1 MTKTPDHEVTRLLH
15 EWASGNEAVLSPL
28 MDLVYPELRRL
39 AARHLQSERSGHTL
53 QPTELVH
60 EAYLRLAQQPDKVWN
75 DRTHFFAVAARIVRN
90 ILVDHAR
97 ARLTAKRGS
106 GSLTI
111 ALADEVAQVAPPEVD
126 LLDLESALRRLEQ
139 MNQQQSRVVEL
150 RYFGGLSIEETA
162 EVLRISVSSVKRDWI
177 VAKTWIRR
185 QMLGEGSGDGE

>member
-15 EWASGNEAVLSPL
+15 EWAGGNEAVLPSL
-28 MDLVYPELRRL
+28 MELVYPELRRL
-39 AARHLQSERSGHTL
+39 AAHYLRSERSGHTL

-75 DRTHFFAVAARIVRN
+75 DRTHFFAVSARIVRN

-97 ARLTAKRGS
+97 ARLTGKRGS

-111 ALADEVAQVAPPEVD
+111 ALADGMAQVAPPEVD
-126 LLDLESALRRLEQ
+126 LLDLESALRQLEQ
-139 MNQQQSRVVEL
+139 MSPIQSRVVEL

-162 EVLRISVSSVKRDWI
+162 EVLRVSVSTVKRDWI

-185 QMLGEGSGDGE
+185 RMLGKASSDGN

>member
-1 MTKTPDHEVTRLLH
+1 MTKAPDHEVTRLLH

-28 MDLVYPELRRL
+28 MELVYPELRRL
-39 AARHLQSERSGHTL
+39 AAHYLRSERPGHTL

-75 DRTHFFAVAARIVRN
+75 DRTHFFAVSARIVRN

-97 ARLTAKRGS
+97 ARLTGKRGS

-111 ALADEVAQVAPPEVD
+111 SLGHGDAQVAPPEVD
-126 LLDLESALRRLEQ
+126 LLDLEAALRQLEKVSPV
-139 MNQQQSRVVEL
+139 QSRVVEL

-162 EVLRISVSSVKRDWI
+162 EVLRVSTSTVKRDWI
-177 VAKTWIRR
+177 IAKTWIRR
-185 QMLGEGSGDGE
+185 EMLGEDSRDGA

>member
-15 EWASGNEAVLSPL
+15 EWAGGNEAVLSPL
-28 MDLVYPELRRL
+28 MELVYPEMRRL
-39 AARHLQSERSGHTL
+39 AAHHLRSERSGHTL

-60 EAYLRLAQQPDKVWN
+60 EAYLRLAHQPEKVWN
-75 DRTHFFAVAARIVRN
+75 DRTHFFAVAARIVRH

-97 ARLTAKRGS
+97 ARLTTKRGS

-111 ALADEVAQVAPPEVD
+111 ALADSAAQVAPPEVD
-126 LLDLESALRRLEQ
+126 LLDLESALRHLEQ
-139 MNQQQSRVVEL
+139 LNQQQSRVVEL

-185 QMLGEGSGDGE
+185 QMLGEGSGDGK

>member
-39 AARHLQSERSGHTL
+39 AARHLRSERSGHTL

-185 QMLGEGSGDGE
+185 QMLGEGSADGE

>member
-39 AARHLQSERSGHTL
+39 AARHLQSERSGHT
-53 QPTELVH
+53 PTELVH

-185 QMLGEGSGDGE
+185 QMLGEGSADGE

>member
-1 MTKTPDHEVTRLLH
+1 MTNTPDHEVTRLLH
-15 EWASGNEAVLSPL
+15 EWAGGNEAVLSPL